1 MAEKKPPTQE
11 EALQA
16 ALAECDEKFGKGT
29 VMPLNTSSAA
39 IPVEVIST
47 RNKAIDKITGIGG
60 IPRGR
65 ITEIYGPES
74 GGKTTLTLH
83 LIAEAQSQGGRA
95 AFIDAEHALDP
106 EYARALG
113 VKVEDMYCCQ
123 PDCGEDALQVAEILI
138 NSGAFSVI
146 VVDSVAALVPRAE
159 LDADMEEQQMG
170 LQGRLM
176 SKAMRKLTKAVSR
189 TKTALVFINQVRD
202 KLGIMFGNPE
212 TTTGGRALKF
222 YSSMRIDV
230 RRISSE
236 KKGDKIVGNETK
248 VKIAKNKLAAPFKEC
263 KQTLMFGKGFIND

>member
-1 MAEKKPPTQE
+1 MAEKKELTKE

-16 ALAECDEKFGKGT
+16 AVSECNEKFGKGT
-29 VMPLNTSSAA
+29 VMPLNQSRASE
-39 IPVEVIST
+39 PVDVIST
-47 RNKAIDKITGIGG
+47 RCKSIDKITGIGG

-74 GGKTTLTLH
+74 GGKTTLALH
-83 LIAEAQSQGGRA
+83 LIAEAQSNGGMA
-95 AFIDAEHALDP
+95 ALIDAEHALDP
-106 EYARALG
+106 EYAAALG
-113 VKVEDMYCCQ
+113 VNIEAMYCCQ
-123 PDCGEDALQVAEILI
+123 PDCGEDALQVAEILV
-138 NSGAFSVI
+138 NSGAFTII

-159 LDADMEEQQMG
+159 LDADMDEQQMG

-176 SKAMRKLTKAVSR
+176 SKAMRKLTKAVAR
-189 TKTALVFINQVRD
+189 TKTAMVFINQIRD
-202 KLGIMFGNPE
+202 KIGVMFGSPE

-263 KQTLMFGKGFIND
+263 KPTLMFGKGFINE